1 MVFYMSMTSIPRIPV
16 DEIAPGNLQAK
27 ISNVPGYHFQ
37 ESSQVPAVG
46 HLATV
51 LAPQAQEFEAAKSA
65 N

>member
-1 MVFYMSMTSIPRIPV
+1 MTSIPRIPV
-16 DEIAPGNLQAK
+16 DEIAPGNLQAN

-37 ESSQVPAVG
+37 ESSRVPAAG

-51 LAPQAQEFEAAKSA
+51 LEPQAQEFEAAKSA